1 MAVTLPRL
9 LSAALIAALS
19 AAAMGCPPSPAI
31 ERVNETVGR
40 PALQT
45 RAERSKF
52 TETSRYADVMAFID
66 SLKVRK
72 AAMWDTSYGVTTE
85 GRAIP
90 FIVLSRPRV
99 MNAEFAHRLGRP
111 IVYVQGNI
119 HAGEVEGKEALLML
133 MRDLSA
139 QASPGILDSI
149 VLIVVPIYNAD
160 GNERF
165 AAQERNRGE
174 QNGPELVGQ
183 RPNAMGLDLNR
194 DYVKAEA
201 PETRAS
207 LAAFNAWDPDVFVDL
222 HTTDGSYHGYALTY
236 APSLSPAAPL
246 GDFTREL
253 LRTLRS
259 RMRDRHRTEVFD
271 YGNFDRG
278 FSAIQDS
285 APKGWHSYEHLPRYG
300 TNYYGLRGRIS
311 ILSEAYSHDPFERR
325 VRSTYDFVRELLG
338 LVGDRASAIRAERG
352 RVESALTGDL
362 TANRGNSGGEQGG
375 GIALRAAL
383 SEPSHSEAILVEQLA
398 RVADTTVRSEPGV
411 RRGYRRLG
419 RVTPVVMPVFDRFT
433 PTLRRSYPR
442 GYIIPA
448 SDTAALRVL
457 RLHGVQMRVAPST
470 TLMTEVFDID
480 SIATSAR
487 AFQNHREI
495 SLTGRWRSERRAM
508 AAGSYIVDTSQPLG
522 LVAFY
527 LLEPESDDG
536 LVTWNFFDAELK
548 KGGEFPILRVLDAL
562 PR

>member
-1 MAVTLPRL
+1 MHRTLTAAIITTL
-9 LSAALIAALS
+9 LTAAL
-19 AAAMGCPPSPAI
+19 GCPPSPAI
-31 ERVNETVGR
+31 MRVNETVGR

-72 AAMWDTSYGVTTE
+72 IAMWDTSYGTTAE

-99 MNAEFAHRLGRP
+99 TNAEFAHRLGRP
-111 IVYVQGNI
+111 IVYVQANI
-119 HAGEVEGKEALLML
+119 HAGEVEGKEALQML
-133 MRDLSA
+133 MRDLSL
-139 QASPGILDSI
+139 QSSPGILDSI
-149 VLIVVPIYNAD
+149 VLIAVPIYNAD
-160 GNERF
+160 GNEKF
-165 AAQERNRGE
+165 ATQERSRGE

-183 RPNAMGLDLNR
+183 RPNGMGLDLNR

-236 APSLSPAAPL
+236 SPSLSPAAPL
-246 GDFTREL
+246 GDFTREM
-253 LRTLRS
+253 LRTLRT
-259 RMRDRHRTEVFD
+259 RMRDRHHTEVFD

-278 FSAIQDS
+278 FSAMQDS
-285 APKGWHSYEHLPRYG
+285 APRGWYSYEHLPRYG

-325 VRSTYDFVRELLG
+325 VRSTYDFVREILALA
-338 LVGDRASAIRAERG
+338 GDRSSAIRAERG
-352 RVESALTGDL
+352 RVESAMTGDL
-362 TANRGNSGGEQGG
+362 TASRRGSGGEQGG
-375 GIALRAAL
+375 GVALRSAL
-383 SEPSHSEAILVEQLA
+383 SEPSHSEAVVVEQLA
-398 RVADTTVRSEPGV
+398 RLADTTMRSEPGV
-411 RRGYRRLG
+411 RRGYRRTG
-419 RVTPVVMPVFDRFT
+419 RVTPVVMPVFDKFT

-442 GYIIPA
+442 GYIVPA

-457 RLHGVQMRVAPST
+457 RLHGVQLRVAT
-470 TLMTEVFDID
+470 AMTLATEVFDID
-480 SIATSAR
+480 SIAISPR
-487 AFQNHREI
+487 AFQNHREV
-495 SLTGRWRSERRAM
+495 SLAGRWRSDRRAI

-536 LVTWNFFDAELK
+536 LVTWNFFDADIR
-548 KGGEFPILRVLDAL
+548 KGGEFPVLRVLDAL